1 MQTSARS
8 LINITLITTI
18 DVAEI
23 TSISIPT
30 ITIRNIDITMTTIFD
45 QECAS
50 AHLIK
55 LK

>member
-1 MQTSARS
+1 MQTSARPP
-8 LINITLITTI
+8 INITPITTI

-23 TSISIPT
+23 TSINIPN
-30 ITIRNIDITMTTIFD
+30 ITIMSRDITMTTISD

-55 LK
+55 FK